1 MGRVILT
8 WFQGEIYIIMKALN
22 TKILTIVLFVGLLSA
37 CASRPADI
45 PTASPTQPA
54 TETPTLPPPATDTAV
69 ATDTAQPTDIPTEE
83 PTSETVP
90 PSTGVSF
97 ANDILPILQSRCLNC
112 HGGDRLEE
120 GLSLKTY
127 DDLMSGSDNG
137 LVVTAGNADNSL
149 LIELIS
155 TQKMPKRGPKLTPDQ
170 IRIIIDWVNEGALNN

>member
-1 MGRVILT
+1 
-8 WFQGEIYIIMKALN
+8 MKALN
-22 TKILTIVLFVGLLSA
+22 SKILIVILLVGLLSA
-37 CASRPADI
+37 CGSQPAT
-45 PTASPTQPA
+45 PSTEEVVVPA
-54 TETPTLPPPATDTAV
+54 TETLTQPPPATNTAIQ
-69 ATDTAQPTDIPTEE
+69 TNTAQPAEVPTLE

-90 PSTGVSF
+90 ASTGVSF
-97 ANDILPILQSRCLNC
+97 ANDITPILQSRCLNC

-137 LVVTAGNADNSL
+137 LVVTAGDADNSL
-149 LIELIS
+149 FVELVS

>member
-1 MGRVILT
+1 M
-8 WFQGEIYIIMKALN
+8 
-22 TKILTIVLFVGLLSA
+22 
-37 CASRPADI
+37 
-45 PTASPTQPA
+45 SPSTEEVVVPA
-54 TETPTLPPPATDTAV
+54 TETLTQPPPATDTAV
-69 ATDTAQPTDIPTEE
+69 ATDTAQPADVPTSE
-83 PTSETVP
+83 PTSEPVP
-90 PSTGVSF
+90 ASTTGVSF

-137 LVVTAGNADNSL
+137 LVVTAGDADNSL
-149 LIELIS
+149 LVELIS